1 MGSLIAAAAAVAAV
15 QRGGPHLAGY
25 LSKGTRTAEN
35 LKMNERHSAG
45 RTDCKPFFGSVQVAQ
60 QRIQKIA
67 PIKSSLQPGLVC
79 SPLTKMGACTSAP
92 ASLSF
97 ESQIRSNIS
106 PRSAFPEPDPFAAA
120 IGRIRHI
127 SVRQE
132 SQHPNPKQVVPILQS
147 SPRS

>member
-25 LSKGTRTAEN
+25 LSKGTEN

-67 PIKSSLQPGLVC
+67 PIKSSLQPGLLVARH
-79 SPLTKMGACTSAP
+79 LKT
-92 ASLSF
+92 LLV
-97 ESQIRSNIS
+97 ESIK
-106 PRSAFPEPDPFAAA
+106 
-120 IGRIRHI
+120 H
-127 SVRQE
+127 
-132 SQHPNPKQVVPILQS
+132 H
-147 SPRS
+147 